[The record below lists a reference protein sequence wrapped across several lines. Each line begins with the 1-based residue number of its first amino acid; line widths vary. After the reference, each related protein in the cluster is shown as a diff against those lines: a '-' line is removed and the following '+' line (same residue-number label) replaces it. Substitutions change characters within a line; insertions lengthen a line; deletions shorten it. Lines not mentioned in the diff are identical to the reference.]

1 MMLVVPLSSCI
12 TDNTPSSHSNNALNE
27 IDQPSALTIPGSY
40 IIKYNNLNNSTV
52 VKEYDG
58 TFAYAARL
66 PTNWVAPD
74 GKVFAGWSKTNPN
87 SGDLPSTI
95 GEDVSS
101 SAYDYLVYDD
111 IKYNDKGIPEGA
123 TIESGKAVLNLYAVW
138 IDTPADGKLN
148 TVYLSAGAGNDDND
162 GKIES
167 TAVKTFSRAYALLD
181 PKGTTTTNRII
192 IIDNYTP
199 DTIKISNDGDMG
211 VRLWDNTN
219 HTPATIRGKDSGSS
233 LNFGGGS
240 NSNSGL
246 ILRADTVFEDI
257 KITKSCKQ
265 AFFYCC
271 GNNLTMGEN
280 IDTSSIKDI
289 SDTEN
294 NSYAIP
300 SMYPALTILGGGY
313 AKGFENEDH
322 ADISSFEEVQDP
334 SKSKDVVIKLLSG
347 VYGRVSGFGRSY
359 EDIINDKVETLC
371 PTIII
376 SDSARVGTLAAGH
389 LDSNATTGVNSTRD
403 FKTAKLIIRTNDEP
417 ISYNV
422 NTSRDLKTSI
432 AAINLVGGNI
442 GNTKANTFLGNVEIS
457 VYSGNLENIYGAGLG
472 RFRASKNTDFL
483 SATYMSGEIKIYICG
498 GNVAGNVYGGGAAAS
513 LSKDAVIGNMS
524 LPSSVYIQIQNGTIH
539 ENIFGGGY
547 GKSDFIPN
555 DKLHMLSDV
564 SGQVIGNTEVVV
576 LGGIISGSVYGGGE
590 GIEAYESVAKVVGNT
605 TILITEGSADIE
617 TKPLIQ
623 GNVYGGGKIGTTYG
637 NTNIIINSGTIGGTE
652 DGGRVFGGGEGNPI
666 SDWAGKVSGS
676 TNVTISNG
684 TILGSV
690 YGGGDFG
697 VVGTENVSGSSTTL
711 SISGSDIAGS
721 VYGGGKGDKSNI
733 SDGSQSP
740 DPSTETI
747 SNEIKKG
754 NVYGNTSVTI
764 SGGKIGYL
772 NGSSEQSWYDSE
784 DSGSVYG
791 GGKLGLVVGTTDVT
805 ISGNAEIHR
814 NVYGGGK
821 GLSKSVFIE
830 TDGTSINASLY
841 NMIQILND
849 TDKEAVMKTL
859 GSNPSFVS
867 KYIWEGSNNLPT
879 GYTLITNDTTST
891 GHSIS
896 TTDFANYKYVRLTV
910 EVENEVIGTERITSN
925 VIDLKDASYDQ
936 NAAKNSWMLENR
948 KLVQFG
954 VVTDSTKVTVS
965 GDAKI
970 HSNVYGGGSYAA
982 VGVITGKNLTDPIY
996 NFEHTISGGSTN
1008 VTITGGQIGG
1018 ISSTSGD
1025 THSQGGN
1032 VYGGGMGEPDN
1043 VTAGSVGK
1051 SASINISN
1059 GTINGNVYGGGE
1071 NGSIGEVTIS
1081 ISSTMNPI
1089 QLNNGTKLITYSYGL
1104 RISDSIGASD
1114 IGATSVTISGG
1125 SIGDAVNLGNANHGN
1140 IFGAG
1145 KGVNAT
1151 VTGRSSVEISGATVN
1166 GNVYGGG
1173 DLGAVGQLK
1182 GTSGKDISL
1191 TGGSAKV
1198 TINSGEIN
1206 GSVFGGGKGQSK
1218 SVSAEALILGTV
1230 QHTEV
1235 TINGGSIN
1243 RISGD
1248 NPRGNVYGG
1257 GELGLVG
1264 ALTELTERDV
1274 AGNLKFK
1281 FTNGSAN
1288 VTISGNTII
1297 EGSVYGG
1304 GKGEDGTITHPE
1316 APLTTIIL
1324 GSVASSTEVEI
1335 SGNVSIGTVV
1345 GEILV
1350 DGTGSVYGGGELGIV
1365 GTYSDTD
1372 NTRIYVGGNSTTVIS
1387 GGTILNEVYGGG
1399 KGTVNNV
1406 LSGAVGDATTI
1417 VSGNTTIKGNVYG
1430 GGAYSIVGGTSVTID
1445 RTPKDGK
1452 IDPKITAANNDAT
1465 VNVVILGGTIMP
1477 DHWMESTGSNS
1488 LTSSIGNVFGG
1499 GYGPKATVAGS
1510 TYIFIGKQDTN
1521 DSKLNNLIQNTN
1533 QTAVTIFGNVFGG
1546 GDMGSIGFD
1555 VNTSQVDTPE
1565 FGKDYGTSKPSNIS
1579 SNVSI
1584 KTSGTNITIGG
1595 ISKNDKVGNI
1605 YAGGRGG
1612 NLLHIISDK
1621 EIKTLK
1627 GYAIVHGDSN
1637 LIIEGTNNGNITIAG
1652 SIYGAGQGVPD
1663 VTTPGKIDV
1672 ILYAAVTGNTSISI
1686 LKANVNNVY
1695 GGGQLSIL
1703 GWYYDD
1709 ANPSL
1714 HGASDGVANKD
1725 YRHYT
1730 GSDTKIIINDS
1741 MVKGNVYGGGMGTT
1755 ANAISGAV
1763 GESTVIIGRGS
1774 IVNGDIYGGG
1784 AYAVVSN
1791 ELVVNRSSVDN
1802 NIRPTIAD
1810 SDNISKAVVVILDAQ
1825 ISGNV
1830 FGGGYGPRAVI
1841 AGSTH
1846 VFIGVSDN
1854 TQYLEYPKDLMGD
1867 MGDGTYAA
1875 NITGSVYGGGNM
1887 GSVGFIEYLEGTD
1900 NEESFPEGYQ
1910 PISVSSNVILSLND
1924 KDTNSIFVG
1933 GDVYGGGRGGD
1944 LYILDN
1950 GTTTIKKPD
1959 NWYEGIDGRTL
1970 YGYAV
1975 VHGQS
1980 KVSITGVYT
1989 PAKSSL
1995 YIDITGDVFGGG
2007 EGIEASEGQNSLDV
2021 IVYAAVTD
2029 TSSVT
2034 ISHAHISGDIYGG
2047 GNLGVVGYFID
2058 KPIADKIFRNFT
2070 GKDSR
2075 VTINAS
2081 LIEGTVFGGGRGT
2094 TNNILSGAVGNTN
2107 VVIMGEETAPNGKE
2121 IAAASTIRGSV
2132 FGGGAY
2138 ALVGSMGITITVNTN
2153 GEKENPTVTEC
2164 NNSSR
2169 TNVIILNSIIES
2181 NSKKNDYGGSG
2192 NVFGGGYGPRAVIAG
2207 STNVYIGSETNTAT
2221 SSATSS
2227 VIIEGSVFGGGNMG
2241 SIGVIPGVFSFD
2253 KVDDYSKVNSELG
2266 KYGGNTIKADVK
2278 VVINKE
2284 SDDIHIK
2291 GSVYGGGKGG
2301 DLTVGPSGP
2310 LNTPLKGYAV
2320 VYGTAEVYIHG
2331 NSSDSKI
2338 IIDRNVYGGGLGET
2352 KGVNSIQYAE
2362 IYDSA
2367 TVSVIYT
2374 DIGGSVYGGGEFGII
2389 GHFMDGEV
2397 SHESAGDK
2405 TTWIMERDFCGD
2417 AFYYNEGKPTL
2428 DEGGNGYKGKAT
2440 TTVTIEGSSI
2450 SGSIYGGGKGKG
2462 TVGTETSGNILSGAV
2477 GRETN
2482 VTINNGTVVN
2492 GNVYGGGEFGIVGSA
2507 TTQVIMITDSSS
2519 TNPFENPTNTTFA
2532 ASVIVNIPHIKLTG
2546 DEIESNLDIQ
2556 NEVCTHVNINGGT
2569 ISGSVFGAGKGENL
2583 NPLRVWTAGG
2593 INKAEYK
2600 FVEHAHAYNKL
2611 SVIGRTEVNISNGII
2626 NKHVYSG
2633 SENGDVGGFS
2643 TLKHLMQYLSDMH
2656 PNQPIDLSELAS
2668 LDPKIRDNNTYTAP
2682 DGSSKNILNYQFSAA
2697 FVNIVGGTIHGNVFG
2712 GGYFG
2717 AIYGNTHV
2725 HIGWNS
2731 VMPYDDGSKGDC
2743 HYYNNYGDG
2752 NYADKGHPF
2761 DITEG
2766 SGKTKADYVHD
2777 LFINGTVFA
2786 GGDRGD
2792 PSATTV
2798 DYDYISV
2805 YGSSHI
2811 FVNGTGYATGT
2822 NTSGETKAMYIQGS
2836 LFGSGNSCSTFYV
2849 DRDMS
2854 RFITITN
2861 YNAINDQNQFIIYSI
2876 QRVTNV
2882 TLINSSIRLP
2892 GRSDGSNVNVTAL
2905 YSLNHVNSLTLRSG
2919 SILIL
2924 DTIVQDLRNIYSK
2937 VNKDSDE
2944 DAQLNT
2950 TNIIRLNNGISL
2962 IVAELQIHEASIS
2975 GSISDNL
2982 GSPLAGAVIT
2992 LVTNGKTYSAI
3003 ADSQGRYTL
3012 SKIPLNTTGKITVA
3026 SNGIEIYT
3034 YDLKGLT
3041 GDLTI
3046 NFPNSSSLLEVTGE
3060 KAASSTYIF
3069 GEVNGYF
3076 KLDIQDPKYYGG
3088 YIYGELKAKG
3098 GFVYGETFKDVA
3110 TGTVPYTDY
3119 TSINE
3124 GGYRVWKAGGTHQS
3138 STTTLIADGNKNEK
3152 STDSDTSGY
3161 NMATGSASLPMTT
3174 MGTKYKLVGYT
3185 IYPSQATSISKPNE
3199 HRSLTLLPY
3208 YGAVGGADGLP
3219 NSVLDANS
3227 YFGLHMA
3234 VNPNSFNPD
3243 PVTGYPPGLWI
3254 DPNVFDFNNPIYESP
3269 ATTIGGTTLPE
3280 LDFTL
3285 YYKDG
3290 VNATG
3295 SAGTVIVFV
3304 QEMIPFTDAGGKDNY
3319 LFGDEIQISVSIE
3332 TQSKVENYGTSYSQD
3347 TYLYPST
3354 TGEYSWNFII
3364 PPVGN
3369 GNGYYDITL
3378 KSIKSNDVTLND
3390 SSSVPSGSNQYQ
3402 LIMSAVN
3409 NQDGSEGWDGFASS
3423 GEYLTT
3429 NSQNIAIGRSDG
3441 RFNASIEF
3449 TLKNE
3454 KDLKSYTQGTVTAV
3468 FDVDYYAKGSDKPI
3482 HSTLTLTIHI
3492 ENRIPIYTVV
3502 FDTGDNATVV
3512 PYQLVEFNDKPYK
3525 PVDPRKI
3532 VPLTRASLMNA
3543 SNPGELVFL
3552 GWKNSEGKIVDITQV
3567 PVVGNTTYT
3576 AVWAYKL
3583 TFDHNDGSGSSTEIY
3598 YDGSNG
3604 SATLIDP
3611 SRTGYIFKGWYESKE
3626 SADAHTADGKSS
3638 NYFNNNFSPT
3648 SNQIYYAGWEEISY
3662 NITFDYNGGDLN
3674 SGATAPSDVSVKIGG
3689 TVTLPEGTILIPPN
3703 YGDPTKSY
3711 KFNGWSLNKD
3721 AKVGSNGTY
3730 ILTSEDIAKYA
3741 VDNTLT
3747 FYAIWS
3753 AFDNHNV
3760 TISATPNGSADFKY
3774 VIHTSETVPDNAE
3787 YMKYSASFLVTNGNY
3802 VTIMCTPKSGYEFT
3816 SWENDSSTELSITVQ
3831 ITNDIEIKA
3840 NLAGKT
3846 YAVNFAGEGV
3856 SSGQTIKVQYGQK
3869 YSYNPNA
3876 PNTPNSFPN
3885 DPKKDAYDFA
3895 GWYSS
3900 NLKEMV
3906 NTDSIVRIAE
3916 DHILTAQFK
3925 AIDYTII
3932 FHSNYAPDAIKQQI
3946 FNIDQANST
3955 HLLPQNLFAR
3965 DGHTFSGWDT
3975 KSDGSGTDIPD
3986 RANIFEKN
3994 PDGTYKYLDLFT
4006 TNQLNLYAQW
4016 TASTLTIE
4024 IGKNLIYNGKDWRNN
4039 PEAIVTKVMQ
4049 GTDEIISDL
4058 TYDWFIKIGTEYV
4071 MVPDSGVID
4080 AGTYYVQV
4088 THTTD
4093 SVKSAITAF
4102 NIGKRDLSASSV
4114 RVTVDNLT
4122 YAGRSQDPN
4131 FSVSEKIDNIE
4142 LIASTDYTHS
4152 YASDGKANV
4161 TDVGEYT
4168 LILKATDMG
4177 NYAGTKSVK
4186 FNVNPLDII
4195 IVPLEYQWKYYGD
4208 DLTYIYTGYDNN
4220 TNPNANGIGYQV
4232 TADPD
4237 SDGVYDVIIT
4247 PGNGGYSELTGSLG
4261 LTDITDIKF
4270 ADVTDNYTISQG
4282 TLVNDAT
4289 NDKNPNYTIS
4299 FTDNV
4304 VFKIKKL
4311 PIIIK
4316 PDENQWKYYGD
4327 LDNQIHKTNADGK
4340 ITNLSGI
4347 DYKVSAK
4354 MNGAEINDK
4363 SKWLTLDDWNTT
4375 YATPSLTGN
4384 YNQLSGIS
4392 VSYDGADRFKDVGQ
4406 YDTTVSQ
4413 SGNTNYDISIFGED
4427 GTNQKVK
4434 FTIEKLPIFI
4444 VPLKDQWKYY
4454 GYDGSVEGMYIG
4466 VVGDTKKSNLIK
4478 ELQYIV
4484 YNYSDEDNPVLI
4496 ENTAFSDT
4504 PGSGYA
4510 KIKGSLSSEM
4520 LKSSALVNTN
4530 GYSIEIGTITTDS
4543 NPNYVV
4549 NYYPSNPNPIN
4560 SNNATLGAEPTSI
4573 PTEPPKVPV
4582 IVRPITI
4589 TIRGSVEYNGTS
4601 SFVNPVS
4608 LTNEIISDLKLVGGD
4623 SITITSLITSSP
4635 LAKTYTVGA
4644 SENNNAE
4651 CTLSITNA
4659 SGTDV
4664 TGQYKITQTGSIE
4677 ITKKKLSIDINGS
4690 KVYDGTNALTLS
4702 NLNISV
4708 DGSIDIPTGA
4718 TGNIIISGLV
4728 NGDSIT
4734 EIKIMTNGN
4743 AVGDYSGN
4751 VSGNLTIDHVI
4762 IMREKDDRS
4771 SCYDISIKESSTL
4784 KILGSVEYETYG
4796 GTNDNRNPVSFD
4808 TTTGNPVKLYD
4819 PTKANFVF
4827 GGWYLNQE
4835 FSGDKVEQIT
4845 KAYFQQGNEITL
4857 HAKWQAEVTVTV
4869 NLDGNAWDEFL
4880 GELYLYKDGKDS
4892 IPFEKQPDGTY
4903 KVTADLDTYQIYAS
4917 KDKSSAA
4924 VNTNATVN
4932 LTGGSQ
4938 TASIQFWKVTFDAN
4952 GHSSSTP
4959 DKQII
4964 LSNNSVLNPGNL
4976 TATDDYSFTG
4986 WYKLTNGTQ
4995 SKTEWNFTNDK
5006 VTETMTLQAGWE
5018 QNKHTVEITVT
5029 KDGTAWTDQTIKLV
5043 STTDTNAGFT
5053 LTHSGNG
5060 VYSSSEVVAGSYYIY
5075 KDTENTNIAAIS
5087 ITKDTTNTVSA
5098 TLAYFT
5104 VTFDAN
5110 GHSSSTPDKQIILS
5124 NNSVL
5129 NPGNLTATDDYSF
5142 TGWYKLT
5149 NGTQSK
5155 TEWNFTN
5162 DKVTETMTLQAGWEQ
5177 NKHTVEITVTKDG
5190 TAWTDQTIKLVST
5203 TDTNAG
5209 FTLTHSG
5216 NGVYSSSE
5224 VVAGSYYIYK
5234 DTENTNIAAISITK
5248 DTTNTVSAT
5257 LAYFTV
5263 TFDANG
5269 GSGIYEDITLSG
5281 IPYTLPSL
5289 NETGIIAPA
5298 NKQFK
5303 GWSYTAA
5310 GEAITTATIE
5320 VTQAIDLYALWTPD
5334 SPNPDQSYTVEFES
5348 NGGSEVSSVDVASGE
5363 KVTKPADPTKSGYEF
5378 KGWYKDN
5385 GTFLQEW
5392 NFDKDVVTADITL
5405 YAKWEPKDTPTPT
5418 IYKVEYNANG
5428 GEGEVPKAELHF
5440 AGEFVTVK
5448 SADLRKNGYTFKGW
5462 CDSVT
5467 QTTYQ
5472 PDEKFRMPSRDVCLT
5487 AIWESDPISGK
5498 EVSVTFIVDNE
5509 IYGISSTHINTALNG
5524 AMQADPVKEGFD
5536 FIGWYTKE
5544 GEVFTANTI
5553 VNNDMTVYAKFE
5565 LNEDY
5570 VLVTY
5575 IIDNEIYM
5583 TLACK
5588 KTKIIEPNIS
5598 AGIGKEL
5605 NGWYTDKE
5613 LQNKFSFDTIINE
5626 DSLTLYAEWKN
5637 NSNFMILFIFALFA
5651 GFMAAVI
5658 ASTKRISFYENKND
5672 EEKYASVIIIGK
5684 GTLKDR
5690 LPSHSNS
5697 NFEGW
5702 YSESGELIT
5711 EDTEIT
5717 QSMKVYAHWKH

>member
-12 TDNTPSSHSNNALNE
+12 TDNTFSSHSNSALNE

-40 IIKYNNLNNSTV
+40 TIKYNDLNNSTTIN
-52 VKEYDG
+52 EYDG

-66 PTNWVAPD
+66 PTDWTALD

-95 GEDVSS
+95 GEEVSS

-111 IKYNDKGIPEGA
+111 IKYDDKGIPEGA
-123 TIESGKAVLNLYAVW
+123 TIESGKSVLNLYAVW
-138 IDTPADGKLN
+138 ITPTNDKSN
-148 TVYLSAGAGNDDND
+148 TVYLSQTGDDKKD
-162 GKIES
+162 GKTES

-192 IIDNYTP
+192 IVDNYTP
-199 DTIKISNDGDMG
+199 GTVQISNDGDIG
-211 VRLWDNTN
+211 VRLWDSTN
-219 HTPATIRGKDSGSS
+219 HTPATICGKDNKSS

-246 ILRADTVFEDI
+246 ILRADTVFENI
-257 KITKSCKQ
+257 KITKSCRQ

-289 SDTEN
+289 SNTEN

-300 SMYPALTILGGGY
+300 SKYPALTILGGGY

-334 SKSKDVVIKLLSG
+334 SKSKEVVIKLLSG

-389 LDSNATTGVNSTRD
+389 LDSNATTGVNLTRD

-422 NTSRDLKTSI
+422 NTSHDLKTSI

-457 VYSGNLENIYGAGLG
+457 IYCGNLENIYGAGLG
-472 RFRASKNTDFL
+472 RYRASNNTSFL
-483 SATYMSGEIKIYICG
+483 SPTYMSGEVKIYICG
-498 GNVAGNVYGGGAAAS
+498 GNIAGNVYGGGAAAS
-513 LSKDAVIGNMS
+513 LSKDAVIGSMS
-524 LPSSVYIQIQNGTIH
+524 LPSSVYIQIQDGTIH

-555 DKLHMLSDV
+555 DKLSMLSDV
-564 SGQVIGNTEVVV
+564 SGQVIGNTKVVV

-590 GIEAYESVAKVVGNT
+590 GIDGYQNIAKVTGDTSVYVLNGN
-605 TILITEGSADIE
+605 IS
-617 TKPLIQ
+617 
-623 GNVYGGGKIGTTYG
+623 GNVYGGGSIAVVEKSTSVMIAG
-637 NTNIIINSGTIGGTE
+637 GTIGGTV
-652 DGGRVFGGGEGNPI
+652 DGGRVFGGGEGNPT

-697 VVGTENVSGSSTTL
+697 VVGTENVSGSSTTI

-772 NGSSEQSWYDSE
+772 NGSSEQIWYDSE

-830 TDGTSINASLY
+830 IKDNSINASLY
-841 NMIQILND
+841 NMTQILND
-849 TDKEAVMKTL
+849 ADKETMEGAL
-859 GSNPSFVS
+859 WSNPSFVS
-867 KYIWEGSNNLPT
+867 KYIWEGSNDLSSGFEPINGLES
-879 GYTLITNDTTST
+879 ISTSPD

-896 TTDFANYKYVRLTV
+896 SNKVTEYNYIRLTV
-910 EVENEVIGTERITSN
+910 KITNEVIGTESISSN
-925 VIDLKDASYDQ
+925 VISTSDPSSNTSKE
-936 NAAKNSWMLENR
+936 SWMVENR

-954 VVTDSTKVTVS
+954 AVTEGTEVTVS
-965 GDAKI
+965 GGLI
-970 HSNVYGGGSYAA
+970 HTNVYGGGSYAT
-982 VGVITGKNLTDPIY
+982 VGTITGKKITDNSDY
-996 NFEHTISGGSTN
+996 NFKHMISGGSTK
-1008 VTITGGQIGG
+1008 VTINGGQIGV
-1018 ISSTSGD
+1018 ISSTPGD
-1025 THSQGGN
+1025 THFEGGN
-1032 VYGGGMGEPDN
+1032 VFGGGMGEPDN
-1043 VTAGSVGK
+1043 VTTGSVGQ
-1051 SASINISN
+1051 SASIMISN

-1071 NGSIGEVTIS
+1071 NGFVGQVTIL
-1081 ISSTMNPI
+1081 ISPMMSQIPLSDTTN
-1089 QLNNGTKLITYSYGL
+1089 LITYAYDL
-1104 RISDSIGASD
+1104 RISESTGEGTIG
-1114 IGATSVTISGG
+1114 ITNVTVSGG
-1125 SIGDAVNLGNANHGN
+1125 TVGNESELNSVDYGN
-1140 IFGAG
+1140 VFGAG

-1151 VTGRSSVEISGATVN
+1151 VTGTSSVEISGATVN

-1173 DLGAVGQLK
+1173 DLGPVGQLT
-1182 GTSGKDISL
+1182 GSAAGKDISL
-1191 TGGSAKV
+1191 TGGTANV
-1198 TINSGEIN
+1198 TINSGTIN
-1206 GSVFGGGKGQSK
+1206 GSVFGGGKGQSEL
-1218 SVSAEALILGTV
+1218 VSAEALILGTV
-1230 QHTEV
+1230 QKTNV
-1235 TINGGSIN
+1235 NITGGSIN
-1243 RISGD
+1243 RIED
-1248 NPRGNVYGG
+1248 PNNLRGNVYGG

-1264 ALTELTERDV
+1264 ELKELEGTADA
-1274 AGNLKFK
+1274 AGNLKFT
-1281 FTNGSAN
+1281 FTDGTTS
-1288 VTISGNTII
+1288 VTISGNNTTIA
-1297 EGSVYGG
+1297 GNVFGG
-1304 GKGEDGTITHPE
+1304 GKGEDGTTIHSE

-1324 GSVASSTEVEI
+1324 GSVASSTEVKI
-1335 SGNVSIGTVV
+1335 SGNVSIGTVKSDNTL
-1345 GEILV
+1345 E
-1350 DGTGSVYGGGELGIV
+1350 DGTGNVYGGGELGIV
-1365 GTYSDTD
+1365 GTYHD
-1372 NTRIYVGGNSTTVIS
+1372 NAVDGKDYRYYTGGNSTIVIS
-1387 GGTILNEVYGGG
+1387 GGTIYNNVYGGG
-1399 KGTVNNV
+1399 EGTPKNV
-1406 LSGAVGDATTI
+1406 LSGAVGNATTI
-1417 VSGNTTIKGNVYG
+1417 VSGSTTIKGNVYG

-1445 RTPKDGK
+1445 RTPDKSSGK
-1452 IDPKITAANNDAT
+1452 IDPKIIAANNDAK
-1465 VNVVILGGTIMP
+1465 VNVVILGGTIKP
-1477 DHWMESTGSNS
+1477 DESIDSTGSNL
-1488 LTSSIGNVFGG
+1488 LTSSMGNVFGG

-1510 TYIFIGKQDTN
+1510 TYVFIGMPPQAEGDANLTN
-1521 DSKLNNLIQNTN
+1521 LNNLIQNTN
-1533 QTAVTIFGNVFGG
+1533 QTAIIIFGNVFGG

-1565 FGKDYGTSKPSNIS
+1565 FGKDYGTNKPSNIS

-1584 KTSGTNITIGG
+1584 KTSGATIKIGG
-1595 ISKNDKVGNI
+1595 NGNSKTGNI
-1605 YAGGRGG
+1605 YAGGKGG
-1612 NLLHIISDK
+1612 DLNPNQNT
-1621 EIKTLK
+1621 TLK

-1637 LIIEGTNNGNITIAG
+1637 LLIEGTGNENITITG

-1686 LKANVNNVY
+1686 SNANVNNVY

-1709 ANPSL
+1709 SNPSL

-1730 GSDTKIIINDS
+1730 GTDTKIIINDS
-1741 MVKGNVYGGGMGTT
+1741 IVTGSVYGGGMGTT

-1763 GESTVIIGRGS
+1763 GESTVIIGGGS
-1774 IVNGDIYGGG
+1774 TVSGDVYGGG

-1791 ELVVNRSSVDN
+1791 KLVVDRSSVDN
-1802 NIRPTIAD
+1802 DIRPTIAD
-1810 SDNISKAVVVILDAQ
+1810 SDNISKAIVVILNAE

-1830 FGGGYGPRAVI
+1830 FGGGYGPRAVV

-1846 VFIGVSDN
+1846 VFIGVSNDTDYPSSLTSN
-1854 TQYLEYPKDLMGD
+1854 MGSEYK
-1867 MGDGTYAA
+1867 AV
-1875 NITGSVYGGGNM
+1875 IKGSVYGGGNM
-1887 GSVGFIEYLEGTD
+1887 GSVGFIEHLEGTD
-1900 NEESFPEGYQ
+1900 NEESFLDDYK
-1910 PISVSSNVILSLND
+1910 PIQSVSSNVILSLNS
-1924 KDTNSIFVG
+1924 KDTNSISVG
-1933 GDVYGGGRGGD
+1933 GDVYGGGKGGD
-1944 LYILDN
+1944 LYILNN
-1950 GTTTIKKPD
+1950 GTTTTIKPD
-1959 NWYEGIDGRTL
+1959 SDGKVSLDKTL
-1970 YGYAV
+1970 YGYAI
-1975 VHGQS
+1975 VHGNS
-1980 KVSITGVYT
+1980 NVSITGVYF
-1989 PAKSSL
+1989 PGKAPL
-1995 YIDITGDVFGGG
+1995 YIDITGKVFGGG

-2021 IVYAAVTD
+2021 IVYAAVTN

-2034 ISHAHISGDIYGG
+2034 VSNAHIHGDIYGG

-2058 KPIADKIFRNFT
+2058 SEKDTNKIVRNFT
-2070 GKDSR
+2070 GEDSS
-2075 VTINAS
+2075 VKINAS

-2094 TNNILSGAVGNTN
+2094 TSNILSGAVGNTN
-2107 VVIMGEETAPNGKE
+2107 VTIMGEEVAPISGKE
-2121 IAAASTIRGSV
+2121 IAAASTIEGSV
-2132 FGGGAY
+2132 YGGGAY
-2138 ALVGSMGITITVNTN
+2138 ALVGSMGITITVTDN
-2153 GEKENPTVTEC
+2153 GEKKNPTVTEC
-2164 NNSSR
+2164 SNNSQ
-2169 TNVIILNSIIES
+2169 TNVIILNAIIKSTE
-2181 NSKKNDYGGSG
+2181 NSDYGGSG

-2207 STNVYIGSETNTAT
+2207 STNVFIGKADGIS
-2221 SSATSS
+2221 SSAGSS
-2227 VIIEGSVFGGGNMG
+2227 VTIHGSVFGGGNMG

-2253 KVDDYSKVNSELG
+2253 TVDDYSKVNSELG
-2266 KYGGNTIKADVK
+2266 KYRGNTIKADVK
-2278 VVINKE
+2278 VVINND
-2284 SDDIHIK
+2284 SDTIHIM
-2291 GSVYGGGKGG
+2291 GNVYGGGKGG
-2301 DLTVGPSGP
+2301 DLRVGPNGEEV
-2310 LNTPLKGYAV
+2310 NLKGYAV
-2320 VYGTAEVYIHG
+2320 VYGTAEVSIHG
-2331 NSSDSKI
+2331 GSLGTESESEKKYKLQI
-2338 IIDRNVYGGGLGET
+2338 EGSVYGGGLGLTE
-2352 KGVNSIQYAE
+2352 GVQSIQYAE

-2367 TVSVIYT
+2367 TVNITYAN
-2374 DIGGSVYGGGEFGII
+2374 IRGSVYGGGEFGII
-2389 GHFMDGEV
+2389 GHFVDGTAKQV
-2397 SHESAGDK
+2397 GTLYDGKIVWAL
-2405 TTWIMERDFCGD
+2405 ERDFCGD
-2417 AFYYNEGKPTL
+2417 AFYYNNGKPDL
-2428 DEGGNGYKGKAT
+2428 DQGGNGYKGKAT
-2440 TTVTIEGSSI
+2440 TSVTIEGSSI
-2450 SGSIYGGGKGKG
+2450 SGSVYGGGKGKG

-2482 VTINNGTVVN
+2482 ATINNGTAVS
-2492 GNVYGGGEFGIVGSA
+2492 GNVYGGGEFGIVGST
-2507 TTQVIMITDSSS
+2507 TTQVIMITSGLD
-2519 TNPFENPTNTTFA
+2519 NPFTGSNVDTVFA

-2546 DEIESNLDIQ
+2546 DQIEPNLDIQ
-2556 NEVCTHVNINGGT
+2556 NDVCTHVNINGGT

-2583 NPLRVWTAGG
+2583 NPLRVWTEKDANGNT

-2643 TLKHLMQYLSDMH
+2643 TLKHLIQYLADIH

-2668 LDPKIRDNNTYTAP
+2668 LDAKIRDDNIYTAP
-2682 DGSSKNILNYQFSAA
+2682 DGSSKKILNYQFSAA

-2731 VMPYDDGSKGDC
+2731 VMPYDDESNGDC
-2743 HYYNNYGDG
+2743 HYYNDYNDG
-2752 NYADKGHPF
+2752 NYAGKLHPF
-2761 DITEG
+2761 KDDK
-2766 SGKTKADYVHD
+2766 SKYVNN

-2792 PSATTV
+2792 PSATTIN
-2798 DYDYISV
+2798 YDYISV

-2882 TLINSSIRLP
+2882 TLVNSSIRLP
-2892 GRSDGSNVNVTAL
+2892 GRSDGSNSNVTAL

-2975 GSISDNL
+2975 GSISDNS

-2992 LVTNGKTYSAI
+2992 FVTNGKTYSAI

-3034 YDLKGLT
+3034 HDLKELT
-3041 GDLTI
+3041 GDLEI

-3069 GEVNGYF
+3069 GEINGYF
-3076 KLDIQDPKYYGG
+3076 KLDLQNPKYYGG

-3119 TSINE
+3119 TSDE

-3152 STDSDTSGY
+3152 STDPDTSGY
-3161 NMATGSASLPMTT
+3161 NTATSSASLPMTT
-3174 MGTKYKLVGYT
+3174 MGTQYKLVGYT
-3185 IYPSQATSISKPNE
+3185 VYPSQATSISKPDE

-3219 NSVLDANS
+3219 ASVADVNS

-3243 PVTGYPPGLWI
+3243 PVTGYPAGLWI
-3254 DPNVFDFNNPIYESP
+3254 DPDVFDFSDPIYESP

-3290 VNATG
+3290 VNVTG

-3304 QEMIPFTDAGGKDNY
+3304 QEMIPFTDADGKNTF

-3332 TQSKVENYGTSYSQD
+3332 TQSKVESHGTSYNQE
-3347 TYLYPST
+3347 THLYPST

-3364 PPVGN
+3364 PPVGS
-3369 GNGYYDITL
+3369 GNGYYDVTL
-3378 KSIKSNDVTLND
+3378 KSITSNNVTLNN
-3390 SSSVPSGSNQYQ
+3390 SSSVPNGSSQYQ

-3409 NQDGSEGWDGFASS
+3409 NQDGSEGWDGFAIS

-3429 NSQNIAIGRSDG
+3429 DSKNIAIGRSDG
-3441 RFNASIEF
+3441 RFNTSIEF

-3454 KDLKSYTQGTVTAV
+3454 KDLKSYTQGTVIAV
-3468 FDVDYYAKGSDKPI
+3468 FGVDYYAKGSAEPI

-3502 FDTGDNATVV
+3502 FDTGDSATVV

-3567 PVVGNTTYT
+3567 PVVDNTTYI

-3611 SRTGYIFKGWYESKE
+3611 SRTGYTFKGWYESKE
-3626 SADAHTADGKSS
+3626 SANAHTVDGKSS
-3638 NYFNNNFSPT
+3638 NDFNNNFSPT

-3662 NITFDYNGGDLN
+3662 NITFNYNGGNLKD
-3674 SGATAPSDVSVKIGG
+3674 GATGPSDVSVQIDG
-3689 TVTLPEGTILIPPN
+3689 TVTLPEGTILNPPN
-3703 YGDPTKSY
+3703 SGDPTKSY

-3730 ILTSEDIAKYA
+3730 ILTSEDITTYA
-3741 VDNTLT
+3741 VETTLT
-3747 FYAIWS
+3747 FYAVWS
-3753 AFDNHNV
+3753 ASNNHNV

-3774 VIHTSETVPDNAE
+3774 VIHTSETVPSNAK
-3787 YMKYSASFLVTNGNY
+3787 YTTYSASFLVTEGNY

-3816 SWENDSSTELSITVQ
+3816 SWESGRTETTITVQ
-3831 ITNDIEIKA
+3831 ISSDTEIKA
-3840 NLAGKT
+3840 NLTGKKYT
-3846 YAVNFAGEGV
+3846 VTFAVEGV
-3856 SSGQTIKVQYGQK
+3856 NPGQTIKVQYGQK
-3869 YSYNPNA
+3869 YSYNPDTSDISNL
-3876 PNTPNSFPN
+3876 FPS

-3900 NLKEMV
+3900 NLNEMV
-3906 NTDSIVRIAE
+3906 NLDSIVRIAE
-3916 DHILTAQFK
+3916 DHTLTAQFK

-3932 FHSNYAPDAIKQQI
+3932 FHSNYVPDAIKQQI
-3946 FNIDQANST
+3946 FNIGQADST

-3975 KSDGSGTDIPD
+3975 KSNGLGTDIPD

-3994 PDGTYKYLDLFT
+3994 DNGTYKYLDLFI

-4016 TASTLTIE
+4016 TPSTLTITV
-4024 IGKNLIYNGKDWRNN
+4024 GDQTYNGKDWRNN
-4039 PEAIVTKVMQ
+4039 PEKIVTKVMQ
-4049 GTDEIISDL
+4049 GTDEITSDL
-4058 TYDWFIKIGTEYV
+4058 TYDWFIKTGNEYANV
-4071 MVPDSGVID
+4071 SDGGVID

-4088 THTTD
+4088 TNKIN
-4093 SVKSAITAF
+4093 SVKSAITKF
-4102 NIGKRDLSASSV
+4102 IIEKRDLSKVIISV
-4114 RVTVDNLT
+4114 NDPT
-4122 YAGRSQDPN
+4122 YAGKAQNPTYN
-4131 FSVSEKIDNIE
+4131 VSDLNDENKEIITIN
-4142 LIASTDYTHS
+4142 DYTTS
-4152 YASDGKANV
+4152 FLDSSDNLVTVQNV
-4161 TDVGEYT
+4161 NKYT
-4168 LILKATDMG
+4168 LKITALDDG
-4177 NYAGTKSVK
+4177 NYTGTKSVT
-4186 FNVNPLDII
+4186 FNVKPLDIK

-4220 TNPNANGIGYQV
+4220 TNPNANGIGYKV
-4232 TADPD
+4232 TADPNG
-4237 SDGVYDVIIT
+4237 DGTYDTTIT

-4261 LTDITDIKF
+4261 LTGVTDIVF
-4270 ADVTDNYTISQG
+4270 ADATDYTISQG
-4282 TLVNDAT
+4282 TLVNNNT
-4289 NDKNPNYTIS
+4289 NDLNPNYTIS
-4299 FTDNV
+4299 LSEPSVTFE
-4304 VFKIKKL
+4304 IKKL

-4316 PDENQWKYYGD
+4316 PDEHQWKYYGD
-4327 LDNQIHKTNADGK
+4327 LDSQIHKTDVGGP
-4340 ITNLSGI
+4340 ISNLDEIS
-4347 DYKVSAK
+4347 YTVSATI
-4354 MNGAEINDK
+4354 NGKPSEWKDLNAWNEEYAPSDL
-4363 SKWLTLDDWNTT
+4363 SKR
-4375 YATPSLTGN
+4375 TPL
-4384 YNQLSGIS
+4384 LGIS
-4392 VSYDGADRFKDVGQ
+4392 VSYDGSENQFKDVGQ

-4413 SGNTNYDISIFGED
+4413 SGNTNYDISIYADNSG
-4427 GTNQKVK
+4427 NKIK
-4434 FTIEKLPIFI
+4434 FEIKKLPIFI
-4444 VPLKDQWKYY
+4444 VPKANQWKYY
-4454 GYDGSVEGMYIG
+4454 GYDLTDPSKIDTTGDSISCIFIGEKDTPSLDKSNKLKFDTYNFRSKDINQNTYKIEFTSGTYKPLDGILYSKMLEKSSSVMSNGNTQAQYGFDISHLTNKNGTGEAINTNYDIWDINRYNAEILYPKSYSNEQPSSDKTILGAGSETIPQTASHTMVEARPVIISWSGGPYTYDGSNQKEKVIATYADAAGTLQTFSTDSLSFEGSDG
-4466 VVGDTKKSNLIK
+4466 VTDFLVAGEYNVTADVSSLTDYDFGITDTSKVTMGKKSL
-4478 ELQYIV
+4478 
-4484 YNYSDEDNPVLI
+4484 
-4496 ENTAFSDT
+4496 
-4504 PGSGYA
+4504 
-4510 KIKGSLSSEM
+4510 
-4520 LKSSALVNTN
+4520 
-4530 GYSIEIGTITTDS
+4530 TITL
-4543 NPNYVV
+4543 
-4549 NYYPSNPNPIN
+4549 
-4560 SNNATLGAEPTSI
+4560 NNLTT
-4573 PTEPPKVPV
+4573 
-4582 IVRPITI
+4582 
-4589 TIRGSVEYNGTS
+4589 EYNGTT
-4601 SFVNPVS
+4601 SFAFDLPNDHITP
-4608 LTNEIISDLKLVGGD
+4608 SDLASGD
-4623 SITITSLITSSP
+4623 TITKVEIKTTKDDVGTYPISSNDITVSISTTDGINNRTNCYEISVTSSGD
-4635 LAKTYTVGA
+4635 LT
-4644 SENNNAE
+4644 
-4651 CTLSITNA
+4651 ITP
-4659 SGTDV
+4659 
-4664 TGQYKITQTGSIE
+4664 KE
-4677 ITKKKLSIDINGS
+4677 
-4690 KVYDGTNALTLS
+4690 LT
-4702 NLNISV
+4702 ISV
-4708 DGSIDIPTGA
+4708 DGSHEKIYD
-4718 TGNIIISGLV
+4718 
-4728 NGDSIT
+4728 GDAKLTLTPSIT
-4734 EIKIMTNGN
+4734 NGKIGADDVSIASVSALFDNKK
-4743 AVGDYSGN
+4743 VG
-4751 VSGNLTIDHVI
+4751 
-4762 IMREKDDRS
+4762 
-4771 SCYDISIKESSTL
+4771 
-4784 KILGSVEYETYG
+4784 
-4796 GTNDNRNPVSFD
+4796 
-4808 TTTGNPVKLYD
+4808 TGK
-4819 PTKANFVF
+4819 
-4827 GGWYLNQE
+4827 
-4835 FSGDKVEQIT
+4835 
-4845 KAYFQQGNEITL
+4845 EITL
-4857 HAKWQAEVTVTV
+4857 TFSLSGTDAGNYKLSSEYTLNNGSYTCKYTDGIITPKTIVIEITQTKQFDGNKWQYKFVGTTPDWLVTGDTIKSGILETTDVLAKEYTSIGTD
-4869 NLDGNAWDEFL
+4869 L
-4880 GELYLYKDGKDS
+4880 GKDFIWAEGLNTINGIGNYS
-4892 IPFEKQPDGTY
+4892 ITYNLHVTITDKDTY
-4903 KVTADLDTYQIYAS
+4903 KV
-4917 KDKSSAA
+4917 K
-4924 VNTNATVN
+4924 
-4932 LTGGSQ
+4932 
-4938 TASIQFWKVTFDAN
+4938 FD
-4952 GHSSSTP
+4952 
-4959 DKQII
+4959 
-4964 LSNNSVLNPGNL
+4964 
-4976 TATDDYSFTG
+4976 
-4986 WYKLTNGTQ
+4986 
-4995 SKTEWNFTNDK
+4995 
-5006 VTETMTLQAGWE
+5006 
-5018 QNKHTVEITVT
+5018 
-5029 KDGTAWTDQTIKLV
+5029 
-5043 STTDTNAGFT
+5043 
-5053 LTHSGNG
+5053 
-5060 VYSSSEVVAGSYYIY
+5060 
-5075 KDTENTNIAAIS
+5075 
-5087 ITKDTTNTVSA
+5087 
-5098 TLAYFT
+5098 
-5104 VTFDAN
+5104 
-5110 GHSSSTPDKQIILS
+5110 
-5124 NNSVL
+5124 
-5129 NPGNLTATDDYSF
+5129 
-5142 TGWYKLT
+5142 
-5149 NGTQSK
+5149 
-5155 TEWNFTN
+5155 
-5162 DKVTETMTLQAGWEQ
+5162 
-5177 NKHTVEITVTKDG
+5177 
-5190 TAWTDQTIKLVST
+5190 
-5203 TDTNAG
+5203 
-5209 FTLTHSG
+5209 
-5216 NGVYSSSE
+5216 
-5224 VVAGSYYIYK
+5224 
-5234 DTENTNIAAISITK
+5234 
-5248 DTTNTVSAT
+5248 
-5257 LAYFTV
+5257 
-5263 TFDANG
+5263 
-5269 GSGIYEDITLSG
+5269 
-5281 IPYTLPSL
+5281 
-5289 NETGIIAPA
+5289 
-5298 NKQFK
+5298 
-5303 GWSYTAA
+5303 
-5310 GEAITTATIE
+5310 
-5320 VTQAIDLYALWTPD
+5320 
-5334 SPNPDQSYTVEFES
+5334 S

-5363 KVTKPADPTKSGYEF
+5363 KVTKPAEPTKSGYEF
-5378 KGWYKDN
+5378 KGWYKDEAL
-5385 GTFLQEW
+5385 TKEW
-5392 NFDKDVVTADITL
+5392 DFENDVVTADITL
-5405 YAKWEPKDTPTPT
+5405 YAKWEPKDSPTPT

-5509 IYGISSTHINTALNG
+5509 IYGISSTHIHTALNG

-5536 FIGWYTKE
+5536 FIGWYTKD
-5544 GEVFTANTI
+5544 GEIFTANTI
-5553 VNNDMTVYAKFE
+5553 VNDDMTVYAKFE

-5613 LQNKFSFDTIINE
+5613 LKNKFDFDTIIEE

-5717 QSMKVYAHWKH
+5717 QSMKVYARWKH